1 MSTLIQYCT
10 HASLYDG
17 PFDSKVGW
25 AAAGMGYILAGDT
38 GRLVVIDGGHPDDA
52 ADFLAL
58 LESLTPV
65 RPVPVDLWILTHPH
79 GDHYGALLAIAD
91 APDLASRLSLHTL
104 AYRFPDEFR
113 DRKGGSIAYALRD
126 MEKIRSV
133 TGAAVHTPSIGDS
146 VSIDGMTFTVLYA
159 PEDCT
164 PLDNP
169 NQLSLIFTVQTSR
182 QPAAPQPAVRQ
193 KILFTG
199 DAYRNTMQYVVDHT
213 PDALPCDILQ
223 LPHHGLCDTGNA
235 EFYRLADAS
244 AVLVPIS
251 IAGDRTMHSD
261 LYGDAPLVN
270 RWAEDHASAVYKA
283 FAGTLR
289 LEI

>member
-10 HASLYDG
+10 RASLYDG

-25 AAAGMGYILAGDT
+25 AAAGMGYILAGET
-38 GRLVVIDGGHPDDA
+38 GRLVVIDGGHPEDA

-146 VSIDGMTFTVLYA
+146 VSIDGLTFTVLYA

-169 NQLSLIFTVQTSR
+169 NQLSLIFTVQSAQR
-182 QPAAPQPAVRQ
+182 

-235 EFYRLADAS
+235 EFYRLADA
-244 AVLVPIS
+244 ATVLIPIS

>member
-10 HASLYDG
+10 RASLYDG
-17 PFDSKVGW
+17 PFDAKVGW

-38 GRLVVIDGGHPDDA
+38 GRLVVIDGGHPEDA

-79 GDHYGALLAIAD
+79 GDHYGALLAIAKD
-91 APDLASRLSLHTL
+91 PALAARLSLHTL
-104 AYRFPDEFR
+104 AYRFPEEFR
-113 DRKGGSIAYALRD
+113 DRKGGGIGYALRD
-126 MEKIRSV
+126 MEKILSA
-133 TGAAVHTPSIGDS
+133 TGAAVHTPSMGDTA
-146 VSIDGMTFTVLYA
+146 SIDGLTFTVLYA

-169 NQLSLIFTVQTSR
+169 NQLSLIFTVQSAR
-182 QPAAPQPAVRQ
+182 R

-199 DAYRNTMQYVVDHT
+199 DAFRNTMQYVVEKS

-223 LPHHGLCDTGNA
+223 LPHHGLCDTGH
-235 EFYRLADAS
+235 ERFYRLADADT
-244 AVLVPIS
+244 VLVPIS

-270 RWAEDHASAVYKA
+270 RWAEDHASTVYKA
-283 FAGTLR
+283 FEGTVR